1 MKPCVLRLYIITL
14 FILESAAH
22 DDDKI
27 DERPNTD
34 PAERNEHQDT
44 RADLPDVKPM
54 DPKRP

>member
-1 MKPCVLRLYIITL
+1 LYIIAL
-14 FILESAAH
+14 FVRESAAH

-34 PAERNEHQDT
+34 PAERNEHQYA
-44 RADLPDVKPM
+44 RADLTDVEPM